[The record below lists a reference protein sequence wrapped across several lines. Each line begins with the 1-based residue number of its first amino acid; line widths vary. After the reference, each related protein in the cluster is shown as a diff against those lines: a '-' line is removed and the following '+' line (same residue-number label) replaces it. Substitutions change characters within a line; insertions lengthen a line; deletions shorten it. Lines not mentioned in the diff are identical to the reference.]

1 MVIHTAPAGL
11 RRSPPTGEA
20 KALTAALKQSQI
32 DIEAEKC
39 ALGRTLH
46 DDMGGLLIGA
56 IMDMGWIA
64 NQPGLSEKVKMKL
77 AKAQGLMRALIDMQ
91 RELIEN
97 LRPSLLDN
105 VGLYSTLRWHM
116 EASCRTAGVPYTE
129 CFPNSE
135 RMMNP
140 ETKIGVFR
148 IIEEALKN
156 TLRQGALADL
166 SLTVEVIDDTLHCH
180 LLHRSTAKDTPDNS
194 ARSPET
200 SMHLR
205 AGRVGGTMQW
215 SKPLAGRRHLHLQ
228 VPLPP
233 YEHDG
238 AIKKGCD

>member
-1 MVIHTAPAGL
+1 MAIHSAPAGS
-11 RRSPPTGEA
+11 RRSPPIGEA
-20 KALTAALKQSQI
+20 KALAAALKQSQI
-32 DIEAEKC
+32 DMEAEKC

-64 NQPGLSEKVKMKL
+64 DQPGLSDTVRKKL

-116 EASCRTAGVPYTE
+116 KASCRTAGVAYTE

-135 RMMNP
+135 RIMNS

-148 IIEEALKN
+148 IIQEALKS
-156 TLRQGALADL
+156 TLRQPALADL

-180 LLHRSTAKDTPDNS
+180 LLHRSTAKAGCDNS
-194 ARSPET
+194 GRSPET

-215 SKPLAGRRHLHLQ
+215 SKSLAGRRHMHLQ

-233 YEHDG
+233 YEQDG
-238 AIKKGCD
+238 AMTKVCD